1 MKLFIVVAFLLCTA
15 VLAAPQGNLPIVG
28 DLLGNLPI
36 VGDLLKNL
44 PIVGNLVGQ
53 SGAGTTPGAA
63 LL

>member
-15 VLAAPQGNLPIVG
+15 VLAAPQGNIPIIG

-36 VGDLLKNL
+36 VGGLLGNLPIGGSLGSL
-44 PIVGNLVGQ
+44 PIVGD
-53 SGAGTTPGAA
+53 